1 MQTPT
6 ARSLIRAPDGQG
18 SGPALAR
25 TCEPGR
31 LLAVTQTVCFIGY
44 GRFGRAL
51 GSLLH
56 AGGLEIRAFDP
67 RAAVG
72 TMPFTT
78 LENAVRGSAV
88 VVIATPVPAM
98 ETALVAVKPFLS
110 PDQLV
115 IDVGS
120 TKVGPEELLRKHLG
134 DEVPWAAT
142 HPLFGPVSLAR
153 GERPIEVVVCPNS
166 LHPTASDRAAE
177 FFRLIGADIIFENPA
192 EHDQVMASTHVLAF
206 FLAKGLLEMGAGE
219 GVAFAPPSFRAVA
232 RTIEAVRGDA
242 GHLFLAI
249 QRENPF
255 ARAARRRFIDALQGL
270 HESIESVQDTGELD
284 VPPLSLPPLD
294 EPPPA
299 LQETRVLIDDLDREL
314 LALLSRRLELSR
326 RAGAAKAAA
335 GQAAVRDPARERAV
349 LGERRAWG
357 EALGLDAETVD
368 DVWNAILL
376 HSRKAQR

>member
-1 MQTPT
+1 M
-6 ARSLIRAPDGQG
+6 
-18 SGPALAR
+18 
-25 TCEPGR
+25 
-31 LLAVTQTVCFIGY
+31 TQAVCFIGY

-67 RAAVG
+67 RAAPG
-72 TMPFTT
+72 TMPFTS
-78 LENAVRGSAV
+78 LEHAVRGASV

-98 ETALVAVKPFLS
+98 ESALLAVKPLLGAT
-110 PDQLV
+110 QLV

-120 TKVGPEELLRKHLG
+120 TKVGPEEVLRRHLG
-134 DEVPWAAT
+134 ADIPWAAT

-153 GERPIEVVVCPNS
+153 GERPIEVVVCPNP
-166 LHPTASDRAAE
+166 LHPQAAERAAE
-177 FFRLIGADIIFENPA
+177 FFRLIGADIIFENAP
-192 EHDQVMASTHVLAF
+192 EHDRVMASTHVLAF
-206 FLAKGLLEMGAGE
+206 FLAKGLLEIGAGE

-255 ARAARRRFIDALQGL
+255 ARSARRRFIDALQGL
-270 HESIESVQDTGELD
+270 HESIESARDTGELD

-299 LQETRVLIDDLDREL
+299 LQETRVLIDELDREL
-314 LALLSRRLELSR
+314 LGLLARRLELSR

-335 GQAAVRDPARERAV
+335 GQAGVRDPARERAV
-349 LGERRAWG
+349 LGDRKVWG